1 MWLTKKLLE
10 LRNRLT
16 RSRLLQHVLKLPL
29 FLSFSLLPD
38 IANTMV
44 EFAESKRGDRE
55 TALSSSSA
63 VSLSDVDDSPH
74 EGSRQTTDRDERRAH
89 KKKKR
94 RRAKECA
101 VSEVNGG
108 SESRKRKNSLSKAA
122 RDPRDEPERR
132 KKKKAKAEGTETRS
146 PSPVIDFDGLSRPS
160 LSSLA
165 LLTQQCASTRST
177 N

>member
-16 RSRLLQHVLKLPL
+16 RSCLLQHVLKLLL
-29 FLSFSLLPD
+29 FLLFSLSPD

-44 EFAESKRGDRE
+44 GFAESKRGDHE

-89 KKKKR
+89 KKKR
-94 RRAKECA
+94 RRAKEGA

-160 LSSLA
+160 LSPLA
-165 LLTQQCASTRST
+165 LLTQQCASTEST